1 LHIVDFERNH
11 AVRDRPEDGAALSL
25 VLLAPLI
32 AQVEFDR
39 DVAPHRRALVAAA
52 QQAIF
57 AFVSPALGLLALIL
71 TVAAVHTVA
80 AAIVPGCFGKRGLS
94 CRGTKSS
101 NPSPSSVESA
111 ANLPPSQRGTEGS
124 NPSLSSGEST
134 ANLPHSAVED
144 RLSPQ
149 ARDASVAGWTGEPA
163 LRTAARPPDLR

>member
-1 LHIVDFERNH
+1 M
-11 AVRDRPEDGAALSL
+11 S
-25 VLLAPLI
+25 LAPLI

-124 NPSLSSGEST
+124 NPSLSRT
-134 ANLPHSAVED
+134 
-144 RLSPQ
+144 
-149 ARDASVAGWTGEPA
+149 SVAIGLPTPTSA
-163 LRTAARPPDLR
+163 HIIPAARVDRRHSVVGSKRLPISRGTRIEQLQG